1 MTQRVSG
8 QRLGPEDFAFFS
20 AETRESPMN
29 IGSIAV
35 FEGEVPYERFVQN
48 LDARLHLIPRY
59 TQLVVPA
66 PFNIGRPT
74 WEPAPGF
81 DIRQHIHRL
90 TFPAPVSRQGL
101 MDLAADLYMGLLDRR
116 KPLWEMHL
124 VEVEGGRSAF
134 VTKIHHCLVDG
145 VAGVALASVMLDL
158 SPDPPP
164 PPPPPPRA
172 EPGPLPGRA
181 TLFLDALFD
190 RFSEAVDRSAGVQN
204 LAVDALMGGDLPLL
218 RPITRALEVA
228 IPYFTV
234 PVKRASFNRGLTPAR
249 RLVGAAFPF
258 EEFREIRK
266 HCGGGTVNDVVLA
279 VLAGALSLYLKELG
293 EVVEGRE
300 LRVITPVN
308 VRREDERGQLG
319 NRISMILVETPLGV
333 RDPVERLAI
342 IRERTEKL
350 KRNRVGEGI
359 EALADVLL
367 RMPPP
372 LLAAVSA
379 LGSPPNWVGNLICT
393 NVPGPMIPLYAVG
406 HRMLEHYALAPLS
419 WEMGLGCAV
428 TSYDRHLFFT
438 LQSDPEAAP
447 DMERL
452 KELLEQS
459 YFELKAAAAEHAARA
474 AQAAVA
480 PAGTPERQAVPA
492 ERGAVA

>member
-1 MTQRVSG
+1 MSQRASG
-8 QRLGPEDFAFFS
+8 QRLGPEDFAFL
-20 AETRESPMN
+20 AMETRESPMN
-29 IGSIAV
+29 IGSVAV
-35 FEGEVPYERFVQN
+35 FEGEVPYERFVEN
-48 LDARLHLIPRY
+48 LGARLHLIPRY
-59 TQLVVPA
+59 TQVVVSA

-81 DIRQHIHRL
+81 DIRQHIHRMTL
-90 TFPAPVSRQGL
+90 PAPVSEQGL
-101 MDLAADLYMGLLDRR
+101 MELVADLYTGLLDRR

-145 VAGVALASVMLDL
+145 VAGVGLATVMLDV

-164 PPPPPPRA
+164 PPPPPLRA

-190 RFSEAVDRSAGVQN
+190 RFSETVDRWAGAQN

-228 IPYFTV
+228 IPYFAV
-234 PVKRASFNRGLTPAR
+234 PVKRAGFNRALTPGR
-249 RLVGAAFPF
+249 RLASAAFPF

-266 HCGGGTVNDVVLA
+266 HCGGGTVNDVVLT
-279 VLAGALSLYLKELG
+279 VLAGALSLYLKEHG
-293 EVVEGRE
+293 EPVEGRE
-300 LRVITPVN
+300 LRVLTPVN
-308 VRREDERGQLG
+308 VRRADEQGQLG
-319 NRISMILVETPLGV
+319 NRISMLIIETPLDV

-342 IRERTEKL
+342 IKERTEKL
-350 KRNRVGEGI
+350 KRDRAAEGI

-367 RMPPP
+367 QLPPP
-372 LLAAVSA
+372 LTSV
-379 LGSPPNWVGNLICT
+379 LGAGGAPPNWVANLVCT

-406 HRMLEHYALAPLS
+406 HRLLEHYALAPLS

-428 TSYDRHLFFT
+428 TSYDKNLFFT

-447 DMERL
+447 DVERL

-459 YFELKAAAAEHAARA
+459 YFELKAAAAEQAAR
-474 AQAAVA
+474 AAVA
-480 PAGTPERQAVPA
+480 PAGAPFLGRTVA
-492 ERGAVA
+492 EEQGAVA